1 MINYLTNNI
10 TEYFCSNNI
19 ITDDEKDIYIY
30 GLQLIISS
38 VVGIILI
45 IFLGFILNNIINSI
59 LFLVT
64 FISIRMYS
72 GGYHANS
79 YIKCNVSLVIIYL
92 LSIGVISIIPY
103 NYILIMYISMII
115 LTIYIIIKYSPVD
128 NENKKLTNNQKK
140 RNKKITL
147 ILLFTFYLI
156 GIATYKINSQ
166 IFYTII
172 VTMFFVAALII
183 KKIIGEGG
191 VTNE

>member
-45 IFLGFILNNIINSI
+45 ISLGFILNNIINSI
-59 LFLVT
+59 LFLIT

-92 LSIGVISIIPY
+92 LSIVVISIIPY
-103 NYILIMYISMII
+103 NYISIMYISMII

-128 NENKKLTNNQKK
+128 NKNKKLTNNQKK
-140 RNKKITL
+140 RNKKVTL

-183 KKIIGEGG
+183 KKIIEEGG